1 MKKITQVLAVA
12 GLALSLASASA
23 LQWTITESP
32 TTPGMYTGIL
42 DIAALG
48 YNPALHVIDSASAYF
63 NFQGTGAEVE
73 PNLYQLGVVWSGFS
87 GWSVMQRDYAGY
99 MGGGGG
105 GGLSAALLADLAD
118 DGLLNF
124 EWELIGQRFS
134 SFTGTLTVN
143 YSDKPAV
150 PEGGMTAGLLGLAL
164 LGIGALR
171 RKL

>member
-23 LQWTITESP
+23 VQIQIVETP
-32 TTPGMYTGIL
+32 TTPGTYTGTF

-48 YNPALHVIDSASAYF
+48 YNPALHVIDSARADFS
-63 NFQGTGAEVE
+63 FQGTGAEVSSD
-73 PNLYQLGVVWSGFS
+73 LYQLGVKWLGFS
-87 GWSVMQRDYAGY
+87 GWSVMQKGYGGY

-105 GGLSAALLADLAD
+105 GPLPAALLADLAD
-118 DGLLNF
+118 DGLLDF

-150 PEGGMTAGLLGLAL
+150 PEGGMTAGLLGFAL